1 MASQNAVAAPARM
14 LRAVS
19 PRAMRRWRRDGQL
32 VVTLGL
38 LAPITIIAIGRETHA
53 EVLVA
58 AAIAAVGLQ
67 LVLGAVE
74 RRAPAGMRPVVEML
88 RTATTVALLGAAQL
102 ITGASGL
109 LAIGYVPIVAT
120 ATGRSLRRLGIVVG
134 MSIAMHML
142 VEAYARAD
150 SGSPLDLS
158 LRGLAFGLFLV
169 VGATVMRMQL
179 LRVDGM
185 RQRLRESLRADRRRE
200 RQIGAV
206 ERIGR
211 ILANSGPTDRA
222 LGNVVSHLSEELG
235 FRYVAIYIGDRQLV
249 RLGAQRGYA
258 DLVDRFDG
266 TRGVVGRVMRTGRT
280 HSCPT

>member
-1 MASQNAVAAPARM
+1 MSGISREAYQAASSTNNPWPSDVPVTDGVPAMASQNAVAAPARM

-38 LAPITIIAIGRETHA
+38 LAPITIIALGRETHA
-53 EVLVA
+53 EALVA

-74 RRAPAGMRPVVEML
+74 RRASAGMRPVVEVL

-158 LRGLAFGLFLV
+158 LRDSPSV
-169 VGATVMRMQL
+169 C
-179 LRVDGM
+179 
-185 RQRLRESLRADRRRE
+185 S
-200 RQIGAV
+200 
-206 ERIGR
+206 
-211 ILANSGPTDRA
+211 SSSA
-222 LGNVVSHLSEELG
+222 L
-235 FRYVAIYIGDRQLV
+235 
-249 RLGAQRGYA
+249 
-258 DLVDRFDG
+258 
-266 TRGVVGRVMRTGRT
+266 
-280 HSCPT
+280 P